1 MGMKQY
7 GSARS
12 SVLPA
17 LVAALP
23 LLLQAQTTVIG
34 AGYTPPQPVDASPGQ
49 VITIFARVAGKAV
62 ADPVTAPP
70 PLPASLGGFT
80 VVLRQT
86 FLDPAAIPI
95 VSVADSQSCS
105 QVMPMQCDTVSQITV
120 EIPFELMPNIPHVTL
135 LQNFAR
141 LEIAYQDGQG
151 NSSQVGSLF
160 LNPVPDSI
168 HLLNSCDAAAGGSHA
183 DPCLP
188 MVVHADGSFVT
199 ADHPAAAGETLTMS
213 VAGMG
218 QPLGM
223 VTTGAVAA
231 AAVPLDGVSISFD
244 ARENAS
250 PSQPLPANW
259 FPVSAAQLRPLQVG
273 IYDIAFQVPA
283 LPAGVAPCSNT
294 VRSNLTVNVSRIS
307 SFAGVGICV
316 Q

>member
-7 GSARS
+7 RSAKA

-17 LVAALP
+17 LVAVFP
-23 LLLQAQTTVIG
+23 LLLQAQSTVIS
-34 AGYTPPQPVDASPGQ
+34 AGYTPPRPVDASPGQ
-49 VITIFARVAGKAV
+49 VITIFVRVAGKAM
-62 ADPVTAPP
+62 ADPVTAAP
-70 PLPASLGGFT
+70 PLPTSLGGFT
-80 VVLRQT
+80 VVLRQS

-95 VSVADSQSCS
+95 LSVVDSQSCS

-141 LEIAYQDGQG
+141 LEIAYQDTQG

-168 HLLNSCDAAAGGSHA
+168 HLLNSCDAAAGGSPA
-183 DPCLP
+183 DQCLP

-199 ADHPAAAGETLTMS
+199 GDHPAAAGETVTMS

-223 VTTGAVAA
+223 TTTGAVATA
-231 AAVPLDGVSISFD
+231 AIPLDGVSISFD
-244 ARENAS
+244 ARENAA
-250 PSQPLPANW
+250 PSQPLPSNW
-259 FPVSAAQLRPLQVG
+259 FPASAAQLRPLQVG
-273 IYDIAFQVPA
+273 IYDISFQAPA
-283 LPAGVAPCSNT
+283 LPSGVAACSNT